1 MSVAYGEHTVA
12 LEAKATSILFASRAC
27 RRWSALKSY
36 RILLVPVSR
45 RGTGLASS
53 TCDIST
59 LLPAGFAHSRRWLG
73 VRHHSGVEQDA
84 GFLTHCPGVVP
95 WFQDEHIPGSDSQF
109 GTVVRANRHPSRH
122 TDACVPCLA
131 RPGPRDQFDVSGP
144 LPTRLERPSA
154 QREVPQS
161 YHVEVAVRLELAGL
175 VRGPFDYHRGI
186 GLFKGVGK
194 FDALLDVNLADRLH
208 AALPHLTGDIT
219 FVNDADAFAVGE
231 WRQGVTAAAARS
243 VGITLGSGVGSS
255 FLDNGI
261 PVTSGPIVP
270 PHGRAHRLKIGNA
283 DLEDVVSRRAILAR
297 YLAGPNVTSALGL
310 DVHDVFNRSRGG
322 DDWATQVLEDAF
334 SALGGALAPWFTRF
348 QATAVAFG
356 GAMTGSWDLI
366 LPSLRRGLITAGAG
380 IDIALLPWADTER
393 SALVGAATQA
403 HPMEV

>member
-1 MSVAYGEHTVA
+1 VTGLAIAQSPPLVGA
-12 LEAKATSILFASRAC
+12 LEIGGTHVT
-27 RRWSALKSY
+27 SALVNQ
-36 RILLVPVSR
+36 RAGLLVPGSVR
-45 RGTGLASS
+45 RRAI
-53 TCDIST
+53 DPHAPADE
-59 LLPAGFAHSRRWLG
+59 LLNGFASAG
-73 VRHHSGVEQDA
+73 VDA
-84 GFLTHCPGVVP
+84 HAAPDAP
-95 WFQDEHIPGSDSQF
+95 WAVAIP
-109 GTVVRANRHPSRH
+109 
-122 TDACVPCLA
+122 
-131 RPGPRDQFDVSGP
+131 
-144 LPTRLERPSA
+144 
-154 QREVPQS
+154 
-161 YHVEVAVRLELAGL
+161 
-175 VRGPFDYHRGI
+175 GPFDYHRGI

-255 FLDNGI
+255 FLDKGI

-297 YLAGPNVTSALGL
+297 YLAGPNVTSAVGL
-310 DVHDVFNRSRGG
+310 DVHDVFERSRGG
-322 DDWATQVLEDAF
+322 DDWAKQVLDDAF

-356 GAMTGSWDLI
+356 GAMIGSWDLI
-366 LPSLRRGLITAGAG
+366 LPPLRRGLITAGAG
-380 IDIALLPWADTER
+380 IDIALFPSADTER
-393 SALVGAATQA
+393 SALVGAATQT